1 MTKTAFQNRDISGVI
16 RQEVVRVLR
25 EMLSDPDFGLEL
37 TDYAKKRIKQS
48 LSSKK
53 TVSLDEILKKYKIWL
68 WLDGVLG

>member
-53 TVSLDEILKKYKIWL
+53 TVSLDEILKKYKI
-68 WLDGVLG
+68 

>member
-1 MTKTAFQNRDISGVI
+1 MSETLAQNKDISAVV

-53 TVSLDEILKKYKIWL
+53 TVSLDEILKKYKI
-68 WLDGVLG
+68 